1 MQGSNLRAAALLV
14 RAVLPGM
21 MLRGGGR
28 VVFIA
33 GTFAMRGLARS
44 LAHQAGPHGIT
55 VNCVCPGLTR
65 GPRAQAAIAE
75 LAAARGIDAKA
86 AERALLSGTGL
97 GRLVEPEEIAAAV
110 VFLCGPGGGAITGQ
124 DIVVDAGATA

>member
-1 MQGSNLRAAALLV
+1 MPWPHAPPPR
-14 RAVLPGM
+14 PG
-21 MLRGGGR
+21 
-28 VVFIA
+28 
-33 GTFAMRGLARS
+33 
-44 LAHQAGPHGIT
+44 
-55 VNCVCPGLTR
+55 
-65 GPRAQAAIAE
+65 AIAE

-86 AERALLSGTGL
+86 AERALLSGTAL